1 MCYNHKFT
9 RSFQKYTA
17 IFAINSKGV
26 IGWKLYEKGGIDTE
40 RLHKFLRKKVLVENK
55 NKLIILDNA
64 SSHRNEK
71 IKELINKENKILYG
85 IPYQHFTNVIEQ
97 FFSILKS
104 KLQKLDG
111 LTYDEIKSNIKQ
123 IIKQIPENIYINIF
137 NGSYKRDNIY
147 VNQKKIIRK
156 YKNYKE

>member
-1 MCYNHKFT
+1 MALCSILLLIIPDF
-9 RSFQKYTA
+9 SISDF
-17 IFAINSKGV
+17 
-26 IGWKLYEKGGIDTE
+26 LTE
-40 RLHKFLRKKVLVENK
+40 RLHKFLRKKVLIDTK

-71 IKELINKENKILYG
+71 IKELINKDNKILYSC
-85 IPYQHFTNVIEQ
+85 PYQHFTNTIEM

-111 LTYDEIKSNIKQ
+111 LTYNDIKSNIKQ
-123 IIKQIPENIYINIF
+123 IIKQIPENTYINIF

-147 VNQKKIIRK
+147 VNQKK
-156 YKNYKE
+156 

>member
-1 MCYNHKFT
+1 LCNEWFSIDETSINALQKRYHCYNDVGKRCVITTHSQEVFK
-9 RSFQKYTA
+9 KYTA

-71 IKELINKENKILYG
+71 IKELINKENKILYS
-85 IPYQHFTNVIEQ
+85 V
-97 FFSILKS
+97 
-104 KLQKLDG
+104 
-111 LTYDEIKSNIKQ
+111 
-123 IIKQIPENIYINIF
+123 YINILQTQPSSF
-137 NGSYKRDNIY
+137 LVFWNLN
-147 VNQKKIIRK
+147 
-156 YKNYKE
+156 YKN